1 MTTWGN
7 QQGGEIVKSLA
18 SVLVLVLAG
27 ALVLAACSSAEP
39 EVREVVKE
47 VEVIKEVPVE
57 VVKEVEVIKEV
68 IKEVVKTEIVVATPA
83 PSSAAVAADTTMA
96 KDSTGVTFWSD
107 LAASCETRGGH
118 MNLGNRVS
126 EFTNLNPPTIN
137 QVIQFSITAEVLSG
151 LVQLDPELRPVPDL
165 AESWEVSDDLLAYT
179 FNLRE
184 GVKFHTGRPFT
195 ADDVVYTYDHQ
206 LDPNTQSIHTKGLEG
221 VKRPEKVDD
230 LTVRI
235 ETAFPR
241 ASFLTKVVERA
252 SGRVMTMV
260 DQETIADVGEGGY
273 NRMPVG
279 AGPFKITE
287 HAFGERLEL
296 EAARGTYYDP
306 SVPCVDSVTMYN
318 IPEDNTL
325 VASLSTGEVDMIYG
339 FATQFWD
346 QLNDSSEIMVD
357 TTPDVGFQ
365 MLALN
370 VRGDREEKL
379 GIAEAPWDDI
389 NVVYALGRAFD
400 RDKFIERAFQGRAI
414 PSYGP
419 IPPGQ
424 KYYFRDLSANSR
436 RAYDPDSA
444 RELMKAAG
452 YEDGFE
458 IKVLI
463 TSGSRVPLE
472 VLGALLKDEINVTL
486 IPDIQESAVFQP
498 RTAAGE
504 FQAYMNGSGGDP
516 DPDDAVDD
524 WFAAGSKFNHF
535 GYDDPNVSRLNLK
548 QKAAIDLDERL
559 SHILNLSDQVDETFH
574 GVFTHHP
581 VQTTAYRA
589 DVKGYVWIH
598 ALRQLGAV
606 WLDR

>member
-1 MTTWGN
+1 M
-7 QQGGEIVKSLA
+7 A
-18 SVLVLVLAG
+18 M
-27 ALVLAACSSAEP
+27 AE
-39 EVREVVKE
+39 
-47 VEVIKEVPVE
+47 
-57 VVKEVEVIKEV
+57 
-68 IKEVVKTEIVVATPA
+68 
-83 PSSAAVAADTTMA
+83 
-96 KDSTGVTFWSD
+96 STGITFWSD
-107 LAASCETRGGH
+107 LAASCENRGGQLK
-118 MNLGNRVS
+118 LGNRVD
-126 EFTNLNPPTIN
+126 EFTNLNPATIN

-151 LVQLDPELRPVPDL
+151 LVQLDSELRPTPDL
-165 AESWEVSDDLLAYT
+165 AESWEVSDDLLSYT
-179 FNLRE
+179 FHLRDNA
-184 GVKFHTGRPFT
+184 KFHTGRAFT

-221 VKRPEKVDD
+221 VNRPEKVDD

-235 ETAFPR
+235 STAFPR

-252 SGRVMTMV
+252 SGRVMTIV
-260 DQETIADVGEGGY
+260 DQETIAAVGEGGF

-279 AGPFKITE
+279 AGPFKITN
-287 HAFGERLEL
+287 HQFGEQLQL
-296 EAARGTYYDP
+296 EAARATYYDP

-318 IPEDNTL
+318 ITEDNTL
-325 VASLSTGEVDMIYG
+325 IAALESQTVDMIYG
-339 FATQFWD
+339 FAPQFWS
-346 QLNDSSEIMVD
+346 QLEESSNIMVD

-370 VRGDREEKL
+370 VRGDRAEKI
-379 GIAEAPWDDI
+379 GIADAPWDDI
-389 NVVYALGRAFD
+389 NVVYAIGRALD
-400 RDKFIERAFQGRAI
+400 RDEFIERAFQGRAI

-419 IPPGQ
+419 IPPGE

-452 YEDGFE
+452 FEDGFE
-458 IKVLI
+458 IEVLI

-535 GYDDPNVSRLNLK
+535 GYDDPEVNRLNLK
-548 QKAAIDLDERL
+548 QKAAVDLGDRL
-559 SHILNLSDQVDETFH
+559 EYILELSDRVDETFH

-581 VQTTAYRA
+581 VQTTAYQNY
-589 DVKGYVWIH
+589 VKGYVWIH